1 MRRLSAATLAV
12 LWCGLV
18 AGSVFAQ
25 RADRATITG
34 LVKDPAGAAIPE
46 ATITIR
52 DEGTGIETVLQ
63 SNEAGS
69 YTTPLLVL
77 GTYTVRVEKTGFKT
91 FVRSGIILTGGV
103 IFRQDVPLELG
114 EVSQTIE
121 VTAASEQINATQ
133 GDVSSTVNEKYS
145 EDLPVVMGADI
156 RLAESLLYLQPGP
169 SHEAQRRPDVPRQ
182 PVQLA
187 HQRRPKYDSR

>member
-1 MRRLSAATLAV
+1 M
-12 LWCGLV
+12 V

-46 ATITIR
+46 ATVTIR

-63 SNEAGS
+63 SNEAGN

-133 GDVSSTVNEKYS
+133 GDVSSTVNKKYS
-145 EDLPVVMGADI
+145 KTCRSLWGLTFDWLS
-156 RLAESLLYLQPGP
+156 RCSTCSLAIFP
-169 SHEAQRRPDVPRQ
+169 
-182 PVQLA
+182 
-187 HQRRPKYDSR
+187 

>member
-1 MRRLSAATLAV
+1 MRRRLSAATLVV

-46 ATITIR
+46 ATVTIR

-77 GTYTVRVEKTGFKT
+77 GTYTVGSR
-91 FVRSGIILTGGV
+91 RRAS
-103 IFRQDVPLELG
+103 RPLSAPE
-114 EVSQTIE
+114 
-121 VTAASEQINATQ
+121 
-133 GDVSSTVNEKYS
+133 SS
-145 EDLPVVMGADI
+145 
-156 RLAESLLYLQPGP
+156 
-169 SHEAQRRPDVPRQ
+169 
-182 PVQLA
+182 
-187 HQRRPKYDSR
+187 SRAV